1 MEWIEGKAIP
11 QWSKTEKSLA
21 NLLQPRSL
29 KLVAQEKGM
38 NRLNPQRT
46 ISLPAVRRHGS
57 CSHTNN
63 DTGFKEIISQQIG
76 THSPKRA
83 NEREGLRKRLIS
95 NTAHLSHPWLQ

>member
-1 MEWIEGKAIP
+1 
-11 QWSKTEKSLA
+11 
-21 NLLQPRSL
+21 
-29 KLVAQEKGM
+29 M

-63 DTGFKEIISQQIG
+63 DTGFKEITSQQIG
-76 THSPKRA
+76 MHSPKRA

-95 NTAHLSHPWLQ
+95 NTAHLSHP